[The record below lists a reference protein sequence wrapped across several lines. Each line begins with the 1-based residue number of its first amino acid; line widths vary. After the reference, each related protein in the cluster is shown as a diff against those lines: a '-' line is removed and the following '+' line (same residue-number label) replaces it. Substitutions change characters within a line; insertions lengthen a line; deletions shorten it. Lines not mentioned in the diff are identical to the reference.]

1 MVRNKDLPT
10 IFSFFT
16 SIFFLDRHHFFVY
29 HIYFH
34 IYTSIFIR
42 HSRQIPQ
49 ISPSTSDCRVK
60 KVINMCS
67 VGLFGSI
74 FFIIFYII
82 FFIIFLFFQSLLV
95 QKKTNKKV
103 TIFLYYFVYN
113 KSTWNIG
120 HYILRK
126 RLGPQ
131 AASRASVWV

>member
-1 MVRNKDLPT
+1 MVGNKDLPT

-82 FFIIFLFFQSLLV
+82 FLFFQSLLV
-95 QKKTNKKV
+95 QKKTKLQFFYIILFIIKV
-103 TIFLYYFVYN
+103 H
-113 KSTWNIG
+113 G
-120 HYILRK
+120 ILFIIYCENGW
-126 RLGPQ
+126 GPKLQ
-131 AASRASVWV
+131 VAHPFGCD